1 MKKLLRFLKGYK
13 KECIIAPLFKML
25 EAIFELFVP
34 LLVADIIDIGIANKN
49 GEYIVKRVL
58 IMVLF
63 GVIGLS
69 CTLVAQYFA
78 AKAAIGFGSRTRRAL
93 YSHMQKL
100 SYTELDLIG
109 TDTLL
114 TRLTA
119 DINQVQNCVNLTIRL
134 LLRSPF
140 IVFGAMIMAFTVDA
154 KSAVTFAVMIP
165 ALSVIVFGIM
175 IATIPLYKKVQSALD
190 KVLGATRSNLS
201 GTRVVRAFCRE
212 DREIDEYTYKND
224 YLSHINRIT
233 GRISALQSPL
243 TFVVVNLAIVALIHT
258 GAIRVNSGS
267 LSQGQLVALYNYMS
281 QILIELVKLANLI
294 VTMTKATASA
304 GRVQTVFETQSS
316 MDFGT
321 QTLEEIDEISFENV
335 SFCYKNAGEN
345 SISNISFKAQRGQTV
360 GILGGTGAGKTTLV
374 NLAARFYDCSDGKV
388 LINGRNIA
396 EYNENSLREKIAV
409 VPQKPSLVSGTIRDN
424 LLWGNKDATDEQLNS
439 ALETA
444 QALDVINSKENGIM
458 EMLSYGGKNLSGGQR
473 QRLTIARA
481 LVRRPDVL
489 ILDDSLSAL
498 DYSTDLK
505 LRTALSQMENPP
517 LKLIVSQRASSLIN
531 ADLIIVLDD
540 GEAVGVGKH
549 DELLDN
555 CEVYREIYYSQF
567 EKGGAEK

>member
-13 KECIIAPLFKML
+13 KECVIAPLFKML

-58 IMVLF
+58 IMALF

-190 KVLGATRSNLS
+190 KVLGATRGNLS
-201 GTRVVRAFCRE
+201 GTRVVRAFCSE
-212 DREIDEYTYKND
+212 DREIDEYNQKND
-224 YLSHINRIT
+224 YLAHINRIT
-233 GRISALQSPL
+233 GRISSLQSPL

-304 GRVQTVFETQSS
+304 GRVQSVFETQSS
-316 MDFGT
+316 MNFGT
-321 QTLEEIDEISFENV
+321 EKLEKIEEISFENV

-345 SISNISFKAQRGQTV
+345 SISNISFKAKCGQTV

-374 NLAARFYDCSDGKV
+374 NLAARFYDCSHGKV
-388 LINGRNIA
+388 LINGKNIK
-396 EYNENSLREKIAV
+396 EYDENSLREKIGV

-424 LLWGNKDATDEQLNS
+424 LLWGNKNATDEQLNS
-439 ALETA
+439 ALEIA

-458 EMLSYGGKNLSGGQR
+458 ETLSSKGKNLSGGQR

-481 LVRRPDVL
+481 LVRRPDML

-567 EKGGAEK
+567 EKGGAR

>member
-1 MKKLLRFLKGYK
+1 
-13 KECIIAPLFKML
+13 
-25 EAIFELFVP
+25 
-34 LLVADIIDIGIANKN
+34 
-49 GEYIVKRVL
+49 
-58 IMVLF
+58 
-63 GVIGLS
+63 
-69 CTLVAQYFA
+69 
-78 AKAAIGFGSRTRRAL
+78 
-93 YSHMQKL
+93 
-100 SYTELDLIG
+100 
-109 TDTLL
+109 
-114 TRLTA
+114 
-119 DINQVQNCVNLTIRL
+119 
-134 LLRSPF
+134 
-140 IVFGAMIMAFTVDA
+140 
-154 KSAVTFAVMIP
+154 
-165 ALSVIVFGIM
+165 
-175 IATIPLYKKVQSALD
+175 
-190 KVLGATRSNLS
+190 
-201 GTRVVRAFCRE
+201 
-212 DREIDEYTYKND
+212 
-224 YLSHINRIT
+224 
-233 GRISALQSPL
+233 
-243 TFVVVNLAIVALIHT
+243 
-258 GAIRVNSGS
+258 
-267 LSQGQLVALYNYMS
+267 MS

-567 EKGGAEK
+567 EKGGTEK